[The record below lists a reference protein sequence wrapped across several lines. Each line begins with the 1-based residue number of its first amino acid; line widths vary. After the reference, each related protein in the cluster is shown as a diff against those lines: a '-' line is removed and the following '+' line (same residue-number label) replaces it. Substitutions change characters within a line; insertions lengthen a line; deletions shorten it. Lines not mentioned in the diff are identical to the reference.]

1 MTTWKHFCL
10 SRQFPLR
17 FPRCFFSPSHPFTY
31 CYFLGVST
39 ASHSPQLVS
48 VTAQLWGTSL
58 FFISS
63 SAVFLK
69 FITEVFFFL
78 LAIFGFLLTVKILNV
93 SLTHAAYLS
102 PCSEMVSYGS
112 SHPLE
117 SKLPEVRNCIFCVH
131 SSIPRAYKWQVE
143 KRGTRLLFLMNFY
156 WR

>member
-69 FITEVFFFL
+69 FITEVFFF
-78 LAIFGFLLTVKILNV
+78 FCWQFL
-93 SLTHAAYLS
+93 
-102 PCSEMVSYGS
+102 VSYWQLKS
-112 SHPLE
+112 WTSASHMQPTCPLA
-117 SKLPEVRNCIFCVH
+117 L
-131 SSIPRAYKWQVE
+131 KWSHMGPPIHWKVSFL
-143 KRGTRLLFLMNFY
+143 RSGTAPFVFIAVSQGPISGK
-156 WR
+156 WRKEAQHFFF